1 MKWIFWSSI
10 LLVVSLLLGLSL
22 FAYAMYALLAAMLV
36 SRVLTHSWIHNL
48 AAERTCN
55 RTTANVG
62 DTVAVI
68 VTIKNQGVL
77 PVGWALLEDV
87 LPKRALIFDP
97 PNLRVLGVREKLI
110 SLGSR
115 GSASMLYQL
124 ECNRRGFYQIGPL
137 VMETGDLFGLH
148 RRFRVGSQ
156 PHFLMVYPKVVQL
169 SGYELA
175 SRRPLGE
182 IRLTH
187 RLFEDPTRI
196 AGVRQ
201 YQQGDSLNRIN
212 WRATARTGVLHSKV
226 YEASCVAGVNIVLD
240 FHRDSHDR
248 RQEPFR
254 SELAITVAASL
265 ANAVFEMGQQ
275 VGLLSNCRDA
285 ADRIR
290 LKGWDFNLRSREAA
304 RKIAGMRDQS
314 DRLRAVLVET
324 RRGPE
329 QLMRIF
335 ESLARA
341 ELTDGLTFSQLLLEY
356 NSRLRRD
363 ATVVAI
369 LTSLTEAAAISLGSL
384 KRQGYAVSVILNMY
398 DDWDFGIAA
407 GALAAQGIVA
417 HQLKEEANVAE
428 ICRSFLY

>member
-1 MKWIFWSSI
+1 MKWIFWSTI
-10 LLVVSLLLGLSL
+10 LLVLSLLLGLSL

-36 SRVLTHSWIHNL
+36 SRVLTHSWTQNL
-48 AAERTCN
+48 VAERNCN

-68 VTIKNQGVL
+68 VTIKNTGVL
-77 PVGWALLEDV
+77 PVGWVLIEDV
-87 LPKRALIFDP
+87 LPRRALIFEP
-97 PNLRVLGVREKLI
+97 PNLRVLGVREKLL
-110 SLGSR
+110 SLRSR

-148 RRFRVGSQ
+148 RRFRLGSQ

-201 YQQGDSLNRIN
+201 YESGDPLNRIN
-212 WRATARTGVLHSKV
+212 WRATARTGQLHSKV
-226 YEASCVAGVNIVLD
+226 YEASCVAGLTIVLD
-240 FHRDSHDR
+240 FHLDSHDR

-265 ANAVFEMGQQ
+265 ANAVYELGQQ

-290 LKGWDFNLRSREAA
+290 LEGWDYNLRSRAAA
-304 RKIAGMRDQS
+304 RRIGGMRDQS
-314 DRLRAVLVET
+314 DRLRPVIIENPPRPRATAANLRKPRPGRT
-324 RRGPE
+324 HRRPH
-329 QLMRIF
+329 LF
-335 ESLARA
+335 P
-341 ELTDGLTFSQLLLEY
+341 T
-356 NSRLRRD
+356 
-363 ATVVAI
+363 
-369 LTSLTEAAAISLGSL
+369 
-384 KRQGYAVSVILNMY
+384 
-398 DDWDFGIAA
+398 AA
-407 GALAAQGIVA
+407 GIQQPPPPRRHGRGYP
-417 HQLKEEANVAE
+417 H
-428 ICRSFLY
+428 RTH